1 MYWKV
6 EDHRS
11 MPGANA
17 WMGSGMAT
25 GTLRTTT
32 TTTTKGTHTG
42 TRAA

>member
-1 MYWKV
+1 MYWKT

-11 MPGANA
+11 MPGAPA
-17 WMGSGMAT
+17 GMGSAVDT
-25 GTLRTTT
+25 GALRTTT